1 MMSLCFVMVP
11 VLLDLATDPTL
22 LVSQWRHMYW
32 YGHKTMP
39 VLAIGTFVLYASL
52 CIQRSRARRPWGT
65 LALAAA
71 TTMTMLPFT
80 WFIMAPTN
88 NTLFKL
94 DAEGQLGSLSI
105 EIEEAKE
112 LVVKWAWLHFT
123 RCLFPLSGALIG
135 TFGQR

>member
-1 MMSLCFVMVP
+1 MMSLCFITVP
-11 VLLDLATDPTL
+11 VLLDLANDPTV
-22 LVSQWRHMYW
+22 LVSQWRRMYW

-52 CIQRSRARRPWGT
+52 CIQRLRARRSWGV

-71 TTMTMLPFT
+71 ITMTMLPFT
-80 WFIMAPTN
+80 WVVMAPTN
-88 NTLFKL
+88 NTLFRL
-94 DAEGQLGSLSI
+94 DAEGQLGSLTI
-105 EIEEAKE
+105 GTEEAKD
-112 LVVKWAWLHFT
+112 LVVKWARLHFM